1 MTNIFFNLYIFK
13 QVPSTKSVPLFMN
26 DQMGKF
32 RVDHN
37 IPSTV
42 TVPRFFSKLATSLH
56 SSNLMPLQFRLLH
69 LQL

>member
-1 MTNIFFNLYIFK
+1 MQEKKKNNDQFFLNLYIFK

-42 TVPRFFSKLATSLH
+42 TVP
-56 SSNLMPLQFRLLH
+56 
-69 LQL
+69 